1 MTFRMFLGGPR
12 VRRATSAGVAL
23 VTVLLLPSVAMA
35 DEVDGGPVGPSE
47 ESAEESDPPAEPEP
61 VRPAGPYPY
70 VLAIINGGVVTNVAA
85 LSSERDY
92 SGVWASLRDSNDAV
106 LRVPAGSAGI
116 GWVVLPDG
124 SLGPKPPPT
133 PPEAL
138 PRQPEGT
145 PPDAAVSE
153 WSRTG
158 DPESNPGRAE
168 QYPYV
173 LAIINGGVVT
183 NVAALSSE
191 RDYSGVWASL
201 RASNDAV
208 LRVPVGSAGIGWTVM
223 ADGSLAPPKPRAGM
237 VWNGEEWR
245 APGTGSVQRPSDVR
259 GWMTDRAEPVD
270 RAAGTDRNGAEPFID
285 SWMYGLLIVP
295 DDALDD
301 AATHEQLA
309 ERSIVMLESHGET
322 VPFLAR
328 FDGLA
333 RLLERVDAALDS
345 AIDAHEASTG
355 AAVPEPEQQ
364 GLRSAAR
371 RAVEPFLRL
380 FGVGATISVRPFG

>member
-61 VRPAGPYPY
+61 VRPAGP
-70 VLAIINGGVVTNVAA
+70 
-85 LSSERDY
+85 
-92 SGVWASLRDSNDAV
+92 
-106 LRVPAGSAGI
+106 
-116 GWVVLPDG
+116 
-124 SLGPKPPPT
+124 
-133 PPEAL
+133 
-138 PRQPEGT
+138 
-145 PPDAAVSE
+145 
-153 WSRTG
+153 
-158 DPESNPGRAE
+158 
-168 QYPYV
+168 YPYV